1 MTTVYQE
8 MLRRAYAQFDALV
21 EEREIEER
29 RMLASQG
36 RSREEID
43 LHIAACRENVAK
55 ERIGVGRLVANE
67 LQRAGVPLD
76 HPSVEG

>member
-1 MTTVYQE
+1 MTVYKQ
-8 MLRRAYAQFDALV
+8 MLDRAYAEFDRLV
-21 EEREIEER
+21 EDREIEER
-29 RMLASQG
+29 RRLASQG

-55 ERIGVGRLVANE
+55 ERIGVGRLVATE

>member
-1 MTTVYQE
+1 MTTVYQD
-8 MLRRAYAQFDALV
+8 MLQRAYAQFDALV

-43 LHIAACRENVAK
+43 LHIAACRKNVAK
-55 ERIGVGRLVANE
+55 ERIAVGRLVATE

-76 HPSVEG
+76 HPSPER